1 MEINGVNNTLQQ
13 LSSGKRINSASDDA
27 AGSQIVERMS
37 SEINANTAYITNSLD
52 AVNYINTANSVLDNI
67 NNDALRIRELTIQSG
82 NGIYSASD
90 KRAIQNEI
98 NQLQGN
104 INDAISNSE
113 FNGKPLFQG
122 IQSQISNDNSVEI
135 SPTIDNLIDIDVN
148 DPESMQRIDEFLESV
163 RMEQSE
169 LGAQANAI
177 DRNVENLMNKN
188 VNESAARSRI
198 QDLDYAEASSNR
210 SIQEVQ
216 ENIKLNIQNME
227 NKQKGNIVDL
237 LI

>member
-1 MEINGVNNTLQQ
+1 MEINGVNRNLQQ

-37 SEINANTAYITNSLD
+37 SEINSNSVYISNSLNS
-52 AVNYINTANSVLDNI
+52 VNYINTANSVLDNI
-67 NNDALRIRELTIQSG
+67 NNDAMRIRELTIQSG
-82 NGIYSASD
+82 NGIYSVSD

-104 INDAISNSE
+104 INDIISNSE
-113 FNGKPLFQG
+113 FNGKPIFQG
-122 IQSQISNDNSVEI
+122 IQSQISNDNSIEI

-148 DPESMQRIDEFLESV
+148 DPESMQKIDDFLESV

-169 LGAQANAI
+169 LGAQANVI
-177 DRNVENLMNKN
+177 DRNVDNLMNKN
-188 VNESAARSRI
+188 VNESSARSRI
-198 QDLDYAEASSNR
+198 EDLDYAKASSNR

-227 NKQKGNIVDL
+227 NKQKGNLVDL